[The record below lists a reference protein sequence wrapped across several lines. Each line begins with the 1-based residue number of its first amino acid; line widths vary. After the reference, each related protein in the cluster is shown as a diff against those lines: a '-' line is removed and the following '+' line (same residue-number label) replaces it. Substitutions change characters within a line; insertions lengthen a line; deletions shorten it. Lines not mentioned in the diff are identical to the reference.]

1 MFLRYLALVCACTAL
16 AGCQQISAG
25 LTPVS
30 EKVNKAFP
38 LADSLQTAHNS
49 LMTSLESDKAAQQLV
64 ADQYNKLMELRAL
77 TCIAKTPIGRF
88 DTVAKIKTKVTDL
101 ECFQKQDVRLAE
113 WISLRRLALVI
124 AKPPLFP
131 LADLPAKA
139 LLPNYSES
147 SGQVAIALAAN
158 VMVVKVAQK
167 FNVIQLPTGKQLGS
181 FPAPEQTYRPAT
193 LSANGRVLAV
203 PVGSRNLLMIEVDT
217 GNVLW
222 NTEEYS
228 ELIAWLPQVEAA
240 VLAQTNTGAPQLL
253 DLKNSKIDAYPA
265 TEKRLTWALSL
276 PLANGN
282 YLVGAGQTAS
292 LMAIARTANGAL
304 EAAPLKQWRLAGNG
318 NSSAT
323 PFLMSEG
330 SKLVYQSGQDLSWLD
345 LQTEKQGTW
354 QLSALNAN
362 GFSKLSEQTI
372 LFDSYAAGATPPAA
386 SRLLDISQGTVAIAK
401 NLDARDG
408 ALVSLLPR
416 AGYLKRSSSAVIV
429 GSAVEIEPPQLL
441 ELLVSDALLAKQLA
455 RVAAASAE
463 TDSNPERAR
472 YIEQLSAQVRAAN
485 AAAGIRDGLPR
496 ETIDAIRRGSNV
508 AGGTP
513 LPLSKNPL
521 LTDIPA
527 NAKTSVIGVYEGA
540 SASSSSG
547 SGSPPRGTGQVRIN
561 VQPGATPLVLVLSS
575 YEPVN
580 WIINSNGRKISAIL
594 MSSYHESKV
603 TGAQNV
609 QVLKMG
615 SRHAYKM
622 DTREYELLKQDI
634 SRYVSNPVQSFQG
647 SYKGQDFSVQ

>member
-1 MFLRYLALVCACTAL
+1 MFLRYLALICACTAL

-64 ADQYNKLMELRAL
+64 ADQHNKLMELRAL
-77 TCIAKTPIGRF
+77 TCTAKTPIGRF
-88 DTVAKIKTKVTDL
+88 DTVANIKNKVTDL
-101 ECFQKQDVRLAE
+101 PCFQKQDVRLAE
-113 WISLRRLALVI
+113 WISLRRLALAI
-124 AKPPLFP
+124 AKPALFP

-147 SGQVAIALAAN
+147 NGQVATALAAN

-181 FPAPEQTYRPAT
+181 FAVPEQTYRPAT

-217 GNVLW
+217 GSVLW

-292 LMAIARTANGAL
+292 LMEITRSTNGSL
-304 EAAPLKQWRLAGNG
+304 ESAPLKQWRLAGSG
-318 NSSAT
+318 NSSAP
-323 PFLMSEG
+323 PFLMDG
-330 SKLVYQSGQDLSWLD
+330 GNRLVYQSGQDLSWLD

-372 LFDSYAAGATPPAA
+372 LFDSYAAGATPAA
-386 SRLLDISQGTVAIAK
+386 SRLLNISQGTVAIAK

-408 ALVSLLPR
+408 TLVSLLPR

-429 GSAVEIEPPQLL
+429 GSAVDFDAPQNLDA
-441 ELLVSDALLAKQLA
+441 LVSDALLAKQLA
-455 RVAAASAE
+455 RVAATSAE
-463 TDSNPERAR
+463 NDPNPERAR
-472 YIEQLSAQVRAAN
+472 YIEQLSAEVRAAN

-496 ETIDAIRRGSNV
+496 EAIEAIRRGSNV

-513 LPLSKNPL
+513 LPPSKNPL

-527 NAKTSVIGVYEGA
+527 NAKTTVIGVYEGA
-540 SASSSSG
+540 SPSPGSG

-580 WIINSNGRKISAIL
+580 WIVNSNGRKISAIL

-615 SRHAYKM
+615 SRHAYKL
-622 DTREYELLKQDI
+622 DSREYELLKQDI
-634 SRYVSNPVQSFQG
+634 SRYVPNPVQSFQG